1 MRRHLSE
8 KTCQYNY
15 KNKKY
20 NNSRY
25 DNRQNEKYDHMSS
38 FGRLEGNFSG
48 IHFFAVV

>member
-1 MRRHLSE
+1 MRHHLSE

-25 DNRQNEKYDHMSS
+25 DNRQNEEYDHMSG
-38 FGRLEGNFSG
+38 FRRFEWYMPG